1 MNIMPGKNAIQ
12 HDRLFM
18 LIQAIRDH
26 ARFDH
31 PVTAFDL
38 IETHISYILL
48 TGPYAYKFKKPV
60 NLGFLD
66 FSTLEKRKFYCE
78 EELRL
83 NRRLAPG
90 IYQGLIA
97 VTGDER
103 HPRFGGTGDVLEYA
117 VKMVQFSAAEELER
131 VVQEGRLEYHHID
144 QLADSI
150 AAFHQE
156 IVHAGPDAHY
166 GSPDIVRRYAMENFS
181 YIRPAVANQKKYL
194 KLAGKLEQWIDAEL
208 VRLDDVFRER
218 RQQGFVRECHG
229 DLHIGNIALHDG
241 KPVIFDCI
249 EFNPELHWIDTV
261 SEIAFLIM
269 DLDAR
274 QQTEFGRRFLNKYL
288 ELTGDYSGLALL
300 RFYLV
305 YRALVRCKIA
315 CIRLDQPELTRQ
327 GGALE
332 LQHEHRY
339 LELATAYTCVPEP
352 RLIITHGLSGSGKT
366 TITQALLETLGA
378 IRLRSDI
385 ERQRLFG
392 LPASTTAALQP
403 GAGKYNETGIRRTYQ
418 CLADISESIL
428 AAGFPVIVD
437 ATFLHAYQRDMFRQI
452 AVNGGYRFVILDC
465 RAPEAQLRDRI
476 LRRMRHNQDA
486 SEATLEILDHQFSSR
501 EPLSAMEQKFTIVM
515 DNAGMT
521 APDAACITRLVHE
534 LTHIPMPTP
543 VITGP

>member
-1 MNIMPGKNAIQ
+1 MNTLPTKTAIQ

-18 LIQAIRDH
+18 LIQAIREQ

-31 PVTAFDL
+31 PVSAFDL
-38 IETHISYILL
+38 IETHISYVLL

-90 IYQGLIA
+90 IYEGLIA

-103 HPRFGGTGDVLEYA
+103 QPQFGGTGEVIEYA

-131 VVQEGRLEYHHID
+131 VLQEGRLEQHHID
-144 QLADSI
+144 LLADSI
-150 AAFHQE
+150 AAFHQD
-156 IVHAGPDAHY
+156 IACAVPDTRY
-166 GSPDIVRRYAMENFS
+166 GSPDIIRRYAMENFS
-181 YIRPAVANQKKYL
+181 YIKPAVVNQEKYF
-194 KLAGKLEQWIDAEL
+194 KLAGRLEQWTDTEL
-208 VRLDDVFRER
+208 DRLLDVFQER
-218 RQQGFVRECHG
+218 RRQGYVRECHG
-229 DLHIGNIALHDG
+229 DLHVGNIALHEDQ
-241 KPVIFDCI
+241 PVIFDCI
-249 EFNPELHWIDTV
+249 EFNPELHWIDTM

-274 QQTEFGRRFLNKYL
+274 ERAGYGRRFLNKYL

-315 CIRLDQPELTRQ
+315 CIRLGQAELTRQ
-327 GGALE
+327 GGVLE

-339 LELATAYTCVPEP
+339 LELAATYTDVPKP

-366 TITQALLETLGA
+366 TITQTLLEILGA
-378 IRLRSDI
+378 VRVRSDI

-392 LPASTTAALQP
+392 VSASGTAALQP
-403 GAGKYNETGIRRTYQ
+403 DAGKYNETGIRRTYQ
-418 CLADISESIL
+418 YLADITESIL

-437 ATFLHAYQRDMFRQI
+437 ATFLHAYQRDMFQRI

-465 RAPEAQLRDRI
+465 RAPEPRLRDRI

-486 SEATLEILDHQFSSR
+486 SEATLEILDHQLSSR
-501 EPLSAMEQKFTIVM
+501 ESLSDAEQKFTIVV

-521 APDAACITRLVHE
+521 TPDAACITRLVHE
-534 LTHIPMPTP
+534 LTNMPLPAP